1 MLTCEKHTFHFVKIN
16 LYQLALF
23 KEPEPEPSS
32 STMYTSFPSSTDLSG
47 SVPHSISVLNP
58 LSTILSQ
65 DPVSCPW
72 PNMASSIHTTTTTKE
87 KTTASSFQWAEPVYI
102 SNNANF
108 FCKICKVNC
117 SGSISFKQHIKG
129 QKHKANLKKKQPTR
143 NSNSNSRSGENACS
157 QSHIR
162 CHDEVEIHFNGK
174 KRKAKCEEGKGSQK
188 LWCQLCQV
196 ACSHE
201 DTYWLHLKG
210 KAHVNN
216 LKARGL

>member
-1 MLTCEKHTFHFVKIN
+1 
-16 LYQLALF
+16 
-23 KEPEPEPSS
+23 
-32 STMYTSFPSSTDLSG
+32 
-47 SVPHSISVLNP
+47 
-58 LSTILSQ
+58 
-65 DPVSCPW
+65 
-72 PNMASSIHTTTTTKE
+72 MASSIHATTTTTTKE
-87 KTTASSFQWAEPVYI
+87 KTSASSFQWAEPVYI

-117 SGSISFKQHIKG
+117 SGSVSFKQHIKG
-129 QKHKANLKKKQPTR
+129 QKHKANLKKKQPA
-143 NSNSNSRSGENACS
+143 RSGGNACK

-162 CHDEVEIHFNGK
+162 CHEEVETQFNGK
-174 KRKAKCEEGKGSQK
+174 KRKAKCEEGKGSQQ

-210 KAHVNN
+210 KAHLNN